1 MKTLSTLILLG
12 AFAVT
17 PLAAAE
23 VHLDSVVLSDGT
35 RLMGTVTED
44 TDAHIVMD
52 DHGVVRTLSRSRVLK
67 VNYNDTD
74 APLHEVDDSSTVSS
88 TADSA
93 PASTPSLQS
102 TGDPA
107 LTDYCNG
114 IADRYQVPV
123 YQVVSVQQQVPVDEV
138 PVVFEL
144 AARAHQSPS
153 MVLGLRLGGL
163 SWGAVSL
170 RLGLS
175 NDAFYVDG
183 GSVVLGTPYAH
194 LYTNFW
200 GLPRAR
206 WASLRLSDADIV
218 NCVNF
223 RFVSGYYHRPLVEV
237 VKVRQTQPVYR
248 HVWRPTVVSR
258 TVVNRTVVKSSP
270 VHRTVIHR
278 TVPSQRTVVVKH
290 ALPTQRPQRVVR
302 HEKRDT
308 RETSRPEGTHDR
320 SADQDRGDRGDRR
333 DRSRDH

>member
-23 VHLDSVVLSDGT
+23 AHLDSVVLSDGT

-44 TDAHIVMD
+44 TDAHIVID

-67 VNYNDTD
+67 VNYNDAD
-74 APLHEVDDSSTVSS
+74 APLHEVDDSSAGSG
-88 TADSA
+88 TADNASA
-93 PASTPSLQS
+93 GAPDLQA
-102 TGDPA
+102 GDDPA

-114 IADRYQVPV
+114 IADHYQVPV

-144 AARAHQSPS
+144 AARAHQAPS

-170 RLGLS
+170 RLGLG

-183 GSVVLGTPYAH
+183 GSVVIGTPYAH
-194 LYTNFW
+194 LYTGFW

-206 WASLRLSDADIV
+206 WAGLRLSDADII

-223 RFVSGYYHRPLVEV
+223 RFVSGYYHRPLAEV
-237 VKVRQTQPVYR
+237 VKVRQVQPVYR
-248 HVWRPTVVSR
+248 HVWRPVV
-258 TVVNRTVVKSSP
+258 VHRTVVKHVAPVRNKVVVKRTVP
-270 VHRTVIHR
+270 VHRTVTVEHRVAEHR
-278 TVPSQRTVVVKH
+278 TVASEH
-290 ALPTQRPQRVVR
+290 AVSEHRSKPRQ
-302 HEKRDT
+302 HEAPRQDKAH
-308 RETSRPEGTHDR
+308 ER
-320 SADQDRGDRGDRR
+320 SDDHGRGDHGDG
-333 DRSRDH
+333 SHGH